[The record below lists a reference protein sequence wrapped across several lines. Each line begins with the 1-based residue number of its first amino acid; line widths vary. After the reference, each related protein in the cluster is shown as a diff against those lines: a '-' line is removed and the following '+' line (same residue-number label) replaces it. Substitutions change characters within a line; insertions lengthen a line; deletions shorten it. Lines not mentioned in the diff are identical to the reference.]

1 MKRLGT
7 VLHVIHNGNL
17 IVLCE
22 GRMKGIWLNAVVL
35 SEELMKLGKV
45 VDIFGPVSRPYCSIK
60 PFRGSKSR
68 IHKLKD
74 KMVYIK

>member
-7 VLHVIHNGNL
+7 VLHVIHNGIL
-17 IVLCE
+17 IVRCE
-22 GRMKGIWLNAVVL
+22 GRMKGTWLNSVVL
-35 SEELMKLGKV
+35 SEELIRLGRV

-60 PFRGSKSR
+60 PFKGSKPR

-74 KMVYIK
+74 RMVYIK

>member
-17 IVLCE
+17 IVQCN
-22 GRMKGIWLNAVVL
+22 GRMKGTWLNAVVL
-35 SEELMKLGKV
+35 SGELMRLGKV

-60 PFRGSKSR
+60 PFKGSKPR

-74 KMVYIK
+74 KMVYTK